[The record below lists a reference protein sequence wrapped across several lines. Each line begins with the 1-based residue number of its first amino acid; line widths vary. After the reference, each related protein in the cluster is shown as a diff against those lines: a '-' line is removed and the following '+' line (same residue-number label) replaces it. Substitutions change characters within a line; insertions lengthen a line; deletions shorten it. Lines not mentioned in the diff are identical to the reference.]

1 MGLIIFNSIFIGVG
15 LSVLMMSIYNIYNLY
30 TPRRMY
36 SPPQKEDEDDFDP
49 PHRKFVCIGYD
60 ESANTQHELFRY
72 LTVSDAYEILVEAIA
87 QTAEE
92 TNKGKYDTVVLFVYE
107 DNNPIGQRILSITNC
122 TKQRLQDRLK
132 ELEDEN
138 NPSI

>member
-1 MGLIIFNSIFIGVG
+1 
-15 LSVLMMSIYNIYNLY
+15 
-30 TPRRMY
+30 MY

-87 QTAEE
+87 QTVEE